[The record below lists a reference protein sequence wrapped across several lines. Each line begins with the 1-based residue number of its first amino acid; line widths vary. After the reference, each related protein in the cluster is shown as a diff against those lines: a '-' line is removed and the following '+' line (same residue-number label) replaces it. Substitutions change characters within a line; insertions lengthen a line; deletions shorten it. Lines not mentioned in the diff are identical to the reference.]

1 MKELRG
7 HLAAAAKTRDE
18 EEIFETIVGLRV
30 GEALL
35 FAPAAML
42 ELAGNDDGDGND
54 KRGKAKNEVHEDD
67 DDDDDD
73 DKNKN
78 NDMST
83 KASKLKTPDLQDLT
97 PHKLG
102 IRYVKVR
109 VRKRLTVDGGQSL
122 YAVS

>member
-1 MKELRG
+1 MKVLRG

-18 EEIFETIVGLRV
+18 EEIFETIVSLRV

-42 ELAGNDDGDGND
+42 ELVGNDGLTDGDGND

-67 DDDDDD
+67 DDD
-73 DKNKN
+73 KNKS

-109 VRKRLTVDGGQSL
+109 VRNRLTVDGGQSL
-122 YAVS
+122 YAVF